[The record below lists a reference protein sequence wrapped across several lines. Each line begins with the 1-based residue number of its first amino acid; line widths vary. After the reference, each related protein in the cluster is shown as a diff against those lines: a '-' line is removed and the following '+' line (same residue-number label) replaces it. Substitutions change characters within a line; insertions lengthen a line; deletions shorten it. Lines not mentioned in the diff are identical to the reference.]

1 MSENVAPTERKE
13 KVWTGNFTE
22 DRRKWPKLTLDEI
35 YAGAARIEAAH
46 PERLTIKPVARVMD

>member
-1 MSENVAPTERKE
+1 MSAKATLAEHKE

-46 PERLTIKPVARVMD
+46 PERLTKKPSTLVRG